1 MHMRGNVKL
10 SIKTVYVKYAK
21 TYQTKVQIAHF
32 ISQYSTVVFVNRD
45 GQDHNT
51 RLALRKYRTSHEV
64 WSLQNAGD
72 IQKMEQTFENYAII
86 ILIYIRKNIAILAL
100 MPIHNE
106 SSTKRIMCCAY
117 LHSPK
122 LTAIAEQETYLN

>member
-64 WSLQNAGD
+64 WSLPNADD
-72 IQKMEQTFENYAII
+72 IHK
-86 ILIYIRKNIAILAL
+86 L
-100 MPIHNE
+100 
-106 SSTKRIMCCAY
+106 CCAY

-122 LTAIAEQETYLN
+122 LTAIAELETYLN